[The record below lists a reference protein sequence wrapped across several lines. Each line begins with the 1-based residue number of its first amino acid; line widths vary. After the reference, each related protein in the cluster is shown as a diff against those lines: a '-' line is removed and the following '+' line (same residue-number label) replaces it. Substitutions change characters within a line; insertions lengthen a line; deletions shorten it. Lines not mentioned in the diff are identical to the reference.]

1 MVVAHRCDSGAG
13 EERGSRQAISG
24 HLISG
29 CILGHIGPVTS
40 KYGIHTYRAFD
51 GPDFQD
57 KRVDQVPM
65 ISGYELFAE
74 SFADE
79 LADQL
84 ARQDNSPQQQPAEVA
99 LQQLEDHPPVD
110 CVLRH
115 VLNDM
120 MLSPTQ
126 PLKQITQ
133 RETSPAV
140 VRS

>member
-1 MVVAHRCDSGAG
+1 MKH
-13 EERGSRQAISG
+13 
-24 HLISG
+24 
-29 CILGHIGPVTS
+29 
-40 KYGIHTYRAFD
+40 
-51 GPDFQD
+51 
-57 KRVDQVPM
+57 VDQLPM

-84 ARQDNSPQQQPAEVA
+84 ARQDNSPQQQPAEVS
-99 LQQLEDHPPVD
+99 LQQDHPPVD
-110 CVLRH
+110 CELRH